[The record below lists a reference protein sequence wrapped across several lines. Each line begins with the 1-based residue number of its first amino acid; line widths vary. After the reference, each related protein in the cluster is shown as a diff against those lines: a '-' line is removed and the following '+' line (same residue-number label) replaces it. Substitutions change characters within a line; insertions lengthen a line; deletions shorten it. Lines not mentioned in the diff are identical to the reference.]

1 MLLSSEETQLGK
13 RKVLNEAHLKE
24 LVLPEQGELLGR
36 VQKISGGNQVLVQ
49 CTDGEI
55 RLCRIRGKMKR
66 RMWIREGDIVLIS
79 PWDFD
84 HKRADIVWRYIKDH
98 ADWRQRFADKL
109 RHLPDEERQ
118 HSSLTI
124 LGHFAHPHRAHPE
137 PLKFDNF
144 IAAVRNIPAGPDVPH
159 LSEVFIHKYLDDMR
173 RLGLLSEAAR
183 MVA

>member
-66 RMWIREGDIVLIS
+66 RMWIREGDIVLVS

-98 ADWRQRFADKL
+98 ADWLENSGYMKPSGPLAKGTAAEQAAAAAAATAAAQQ
-109 RHLPDEERQ
+109 PEQ
-118 HSSLTI
+118 AAATTSSTPQQ
-124 LGHFAHPHRAHPE
+124 A
-137 PLKFDNF
+137 
-144 IAAVRNIPAGPDVPH
+144 
-159 LSEVFIHKYLDDMR
+159 
-173 RLGLLSEAAR
+173 
-183 MVA
+183 

>member
-1 MLLSSEETQLGK
+1 LLLTGEETKLGK

-49 CTDGEI
+49 CTDGEV

-66 RMWIREGDIVLIS
+66 RMWIREGDIVLVS

-98 ADWRQRFADKL
+98 ADWLENNGYMRPSGK
-109 RHLPDEERQ
+109 
-118 HSSLTI
+118 
-124 LGHFAHPHRAHPE
+124 
-137 PLKFDNF
+137 
-144 IAAVRNIPAGPDVPH
+144 AAAAQPAPAPA
-159 LSEVFIHKYLDDMR
+159 EQP
-173 RLGLLSEAAR
+173 AAATTPQPQ
-183 MVA
+183 V

>member
-1 MLLSSEETQLGK
+1 MLLTGEETKLGK

-49 CTDGEI
+49 CTDGEV

-66 RMWIREGDIVLIS
+66 RMWIREGDIVLVS

-98 ADWRQRFADKL
+98 ADWLENNGYMRPSGK
-109 RHLPDEERQ
+109 
-118 HSSLTI
+118 
-124 LGHFAHPHRAHPE
+124 
-137 PLKFDNF
+137 
-144 IAAVRNIPAGPDVPH
+144 AAAAQPAPAPA
-159 LSEVFIHKYLDDMR
+159 EQP
-173 RLGLLSEAAR
+173 AAATTPQPQ
-183 MVA
+183 V

>member
-1 MLLSSEETQLGK
+1 MGK

-49 CTDGEI
+49 CTDGEV

-66 RMWIREGDIVLIS
+66 RMWIREGDIVLVS

-98 ADWRQRFADKL
+98 ADWLENNGYMRPSGK
-109 RHLPDEERQ
+109 
-118 HSSLTI
+118 
-124 LGHFAHPHRAHPE
+124 
-137 PLKFDNF
+137 
-144 IAAVRNIPAGPDVPH
+144 AAAAQPAPAPA
-159 LSEVFIHKYLDDMR
+159 EQP
-173 RLGLLSEAAR
+173 AAATTPQPQ
-183 MVA
+183 V

>member
-1 MLLSSEETQLGK
+1 MPKAGLQVPRERDIQRADALVQEPLRSLLFSSEENELGK

-36 VQKISGGNQVLVQ
+36 VQKVSGGNQVLVQ
-49 CTDGEI
+49 CTDGEV

-98 ADWRQRFADKL
+98 ADWLENNGYMRPTGPAAAQATQA
-109 RHLPDEERQ
+109 PTPAPQ
-118 HSSLTI
+118 
-124 LGHFAHPHRAHPE
+124 AAE
-137 PLKFDNF
+137 PT
-144 IAAVRNIPAGPDVPH
+144 APPPQA
-159 LSEVFIHKYLDDMR
+159 
-173 RLGLLSEAAR
+173 
-183 MVA
+183 

>member
-49 CTDGEI
+49 CTDGMV

-66 RMWIREGDIVLIS
+66 RMWIREGDIVLVS

-84 HKRADIVWRYIKDH
+84 PKRADIVWRYIKDH
-98 ADWRQRFADKL
+98 ADWLENNGYMRPTGPAAAPAQPKAA
-109 RHLPDEERQ
+109 P
-118 HSSLTI
+118 
-124 LGHFAHPHRAHPE
+124 AE
-137 PLKFDNF
+137 P
-144 IAAVRNIPAGPDVPH
+144 AATTPPPQA
-159 LSEVFIHKYLDDMR
+159 
-173 RLGLLSEAAR
+173 
-183 MVA
+183 

>member
-1 MLLSSEETQLGK
+1 VLFASEEIELGK

-84 HKRADIVWRYIKDH
+84 HRRADIVWRYIKDH
-98 ADWRQRFADKL
+98 ADWLENNGYMRPSGPLAAAAQA
-109 RHLPDEERQ
+109 PPAATEQ
-118 HSSLTI
+118 PAQQATTSST
-124 LGHFAHPHRAHPE
+124 PPQQ
-137 PLKFDNF
+137 
-144 IAAVRNIPAGPDVPH
+144 
-159 LSEVFIHKYLDDMR
+159 S
-173 RLGLLSEAAR
+173 
-183 MVA
+183 

>member
-66 RMWIREGDIVLIS
+66 RMWIREGDIVLVS

-98 ADWRQRFADKL
+98 ADWLENNAYMRPTGPMAKG
-109 RHLPDEERQ
+109 
-118 HSSLTI
+118 T
-124 LGHFAHPHRAHPE
+124 APE
-137 PLKFDNF
+137 Q
-144 IAAVRNIPAGPDVPH
+144 AAP
-159 LSEVFIHKYLDDMR
+159 ST
-173 RLGLLSEAAR
+173 AAT
-183 MVA
+183 VQQTEQAAATTTPPQQQA

>member
-1 MLLSSEETQLGK
+1 MLLASEEIQLGK

-98 ADWRQRFADKL
+98 ADWLENNGYMRPTGPLGYRSTAAQQPQR
-109 RHLPDEERQ
+109 LPDGACRTGYRRGSRQ
-118 HSSLTI
+118 HTLAATN
-124 LGHFAHPHRAHPE
+124 E
-137 PLKFDNF
+137 PCRETYPPPQQ
-144 IAAVRNIPAGPDVPH
+144 A
-159 LSEVFIHKYLDDMR
+159 
-173 RLGLLSEAAR
+173 
-183 MVA
+183 

>member
-1 MLLSSEETQLGK
+1 VLLASEEIELGK

-98 ADWRQRFADKL
+98 ADWLENNGYMKPTA
-109 RHLPDEERQ
+109 PA
-118 HSSLTI
+118 T
-124 LGHFAHPHRAHPE
+124 
-137 PLKFDNF
+137 
-144 IAAVRNIPAGPDVPH
+144 AAPATQPGTAPAPQP
-159 LSEVFIHKYLDDMR
+159 
-173 RLGLLSEAAR
+173 A
-183 MVA
+183 